1 MYGSSEQG
9 GYGDSSLSELINIL
23 AGSPIVSAP
32 VIGKLQKVTGSIT
45 ITRAKTILPQP
56 AVGDHVYE
64 GDLIET
70 GIDGLVAIVFVDGT
84 TFLLYANAHL
94 VLDEFSC
101 GAKENSALFR
111 VQRGLFS
118 FIASKLAT
126 AGRLIIDT
134 PVARIQNTRPALG
147 IGSLAFSVFTI
158 GLIHELKA
166 GSADVALIDDGTI
179 DCKDLKHGV
188 FEIITKGDHPQR
200 YLVDNPC
207 ELIDFQLVGSQ
218 LRVSKL
224 ANTPTQ
230 MAQFHDDFLSAYDT
244 YLRGQQDPFIRQ
256 WQKAEAQPQSTGS
269 VGSSTLLSGQ
279 TNFAQLPPESIV
291 GPSAGNSTNGTTT
304 TATTTVSLAVLPG
317 VQLPPITPPIT
328 QTTFVWTGNGTF
340 DTLPNWNP
348 GAVPA
353 APVDTVIIQSGTVT
367 YTNSSNI
374 TYSVL
379 TVEPGTTPIINPGSS
394 LTVSTLNLEAGAQI
408 ENLGGKLI
416 VDPGTISGTFDNTNG
431 TFEIVSSLTMSAAQF
446 TNTNGTLNLDPGAI
460 VTVSGVTTLTSGII
474 NVNGVFN
481 STGTTVIDSA
491 AISIASTG
499 TLEST
504 GGTLTINIG
513 SINNTGNLD
522 AGSNSTLIVDSPV
535 TGTGLAMIGANAIL
549 EFILVSPPL
558 RPLIS
563 PLQPAR
569 SRSRIP

>member
-1 MYGSSEQG
+1 MGEFKCTGPPNGVGMGIFPSANSS
-9 GYGDSSLSELINIL
+9 NIL

-45 ITRAKTILPQP
+45 ITRAKTTLPQP

-64 GDLIET
+64 GDLIEPVLT
-70 GIDGLVAIVFVDGT
+70 VSSPLCSWMELHFFFG
-84 TFLLYANAHL
+84 NAHL
-94 VLDEFSC
+94 VVDEFSC

-207 ELIDFQLVGSQ
+207 KSIDFQLVGSQ

-279 TNFAQLPPESIV
+279 TNFAELPPESIV
-291 GPSAGNSTNGTTT
+291 GPAAGNSTNGTTT
-304 TATTTVSLAVLPG
+304 TATTTVSLALLPG
-317 VQLPPITPPIT
+317 LPHTAAHNADHLHMDGKRH
-328 QTTFVWTGNGTF
+328 FW
-340 DTLPNWNP
+340 DTLSNWNP

-367 YTNSSNI
+367 YTN
-374 TYSVL
+374 
-379 TVEPGTTPIINPGSS
+379 TV
-394 LTVSTLNLEAGAQI
+394 TLH
-408 ENLGGKLI
+408 
-416 VDPGTISGTFDNTNG
+416 
-431 TFEIVSSLTMSAAQF
+431 
-446 TNTNGTLNLDPGAI
+446 
-460 VTVSGVTTLTSGII
+460 
-474 NVNGVFN
+474 
-481 STGTTVIDSA
+481 
-491 AISIASTG
+491 
-499 TLEST
+499 
-504 GGTLTINIG
+504 
-513 SINNTGNLD
+513 
-522 AGSNSTLIVDSPV
+522 
-535 TGTGLAMIGANAIL
+535 IL
-549 EFILVSPPL
+549 Y
-558 RPLIS
+558 
-563 PLQPAR
+563 
-569 SRSRIP
+569 